1 MNIPALMLTGLLF
14 ATPAVANGA
23 QVEETYLCGNS
34 VLAWEEDY
42 SKSVYAVEGT
52 IKDFVLEQCAEHPLY
67 KLYAEIDVWAVPSLE
82 GLKLYHDSSRKQ
94 LIKAFP
100 PSASA
105 NKRITKEGK
114 YHAVVRIDRKN
125 LIVMPLAV
133 RDEQGGIWVTEEG
146 MHVTEIVFG
155 FLNN

>member
-52 IKDFVLEQCAEHPLY
+52 LNDFVLEQCAEHPLY
-67 KLYAEIDVWAVPSLE
+67 KLYAEIDVWAVPSSE
-82 GLKLYHDSSRKQ
+82 GLKLYHDGSRKQ

-100 PSASA
+100 PSSSA

>member
-23 QVEETYLCGNS
+23 QVEETYLCGNYA
-34 VLAWEEDY
+34 VAWEEDY
-42 SKSVYAVEGT
+42 LKSVFVMQGSLH
-52 IKDFVLEQCAEHPLY
+52 DFVLEQCAEHPLY
-67 KLYAEIDVWAVPSLE
+67 KVYAEIDVWAVPSEE
-82 GLKLYHDSSRKQ
+82 GLKLYHDGSRKQ

-105 NKRITKEGK
+105 SKRITKEGK
-114 YHAVVRIDRKN
+114 YRAVVRIDRKN
-125 LIVMPLAV
+125 LVVMPLAV

>member
-23 QVEETYLCGNS
+23 QVEETYLCGNF

-52 IKDFVLEQCAEHPLY
+52 LKDFALEQCAEHPLY
-67 KLYAEIDVWAVPSLE
+67 KLYAEIDVWAVPSSE
-82 GLKLYHDSSRKQ
+82 GLKLYHDGSRKQ

-105 NKRITKEGK
+105 SKRITKEGK

-133 RDEQGGIWVTEEG
+133 RDEHGGVWVTEEG
-146 MHVTEIVFG
+146 MCVTEIVFG

>member
-23 QVEETYLCGNS
+23 QVEETYLCGNF

-52 IKDFVLEQCAEHPLY
+52 LKDFVLEQCAEHPLY
-67 KLYAEIDVWAVPSLE
+67 KLYAEIDVWAVPSSE
-82 GLKLYHDSSRKQ
+82 GLKLYHDGSRKQ

-105 NKRITKEGK
+105 SKRITKEGK
-114 YHAVVRIDRKN
+114 CHAVVRIDRKN

-133 RDEQGGIWVTEEG
+133 RDEHGGVWVTEEG
-146 MHVTEIVFG
+146 MRVTEIVFG

>member
-23 QVEETYLCGNS
+23 QVEETYLCGNYA
-34 VLAWEEDY
+34 VAWEEDY
-42 SKSVYAVEGT
+42 LKSVFVMQGSLH
-52 IKDFVLEQCAEHPLY
+52 DFVLEQCAEHPLY
-67 KLYAEIDVWAVPSLE
+67 KVYAEIDVWAVPSEE
-82 GLKLYHDSSRKQ
+82 GLKLYHDGSRKQ

-105 NKRITKEGK
+105 SKRITKEGK
-114 YHAVVRIDRKN
+114 YHVVVRIDRKN
-125 LIVMPLAV
+125 LVVMPLAV

>member
-23 QVEETYLCGNS
+23 QVEETYLCGNF

-42 SKSVYAVEGT
+42 SKSVYALEGT
-52 IKDFVLEQCAEHPLY
+52 LKDFVLEQCAEHPLY
-67 KLYAEIDVWAVPSLE
+67 KLYAEIDVWAVPSSE
-82 GLKLYHDSSRKQ
+82 GLKLYYDGSRKQ

-100 PSASA
+100 PSALAS
-105 NKRITKEGK
+105 KRITKEGK
-114 YHAVVRIDRKN
+114 YHAVVRIDRDN

-146 MHVTEIVFG
+146 THVTEIVFG

>member
-14 ATPAVANGA
+14 ATPAVASGA
-23 QVEETYLCGNS
+23 QVEETYLCGNYA
-34 VLAWEEDY
+34 VAWEEDY
-42 SKSVYAVEGT
+42 LKSVFVMQGSLH
-52 IKDFVLEQCAEHPLY
+52 DFVLEQCAEHPLY
-67 KLYAEIDVWAVPSLE
+67 KLYAEIDVWAVPSSE
-82 GLKLYHDSSRKQ
+82 GLKLYHDGSRKQ

-105 NKRITKEGK
+105 SKRITKEGK
-114 YHAVVRIDRKN
+114 YRAVVRIDRKN
-125 LIVMPLAV
+125 LVVMPLAV

>member
-23 QVEETYLCGNS
+23 QVEETYLCGNYA
-34 VLAWEEDY
+34 VAWEEDY
-42 SKSVYAVEGT
+42 LKSVFVMQGSLH
-52 IKDFVLEQCAEHPLY
+52 DFVLEQCAEHPLY
-67 KLYAEIDVWAVPSLE
+67 KV
-82 GLKLYHDSSRKQ
+82 YHDGSRKQ

-105 NKRITKEGK
+105 SKRITKEGK

-125 LIVMPLAV
+125 LVVMPLAV